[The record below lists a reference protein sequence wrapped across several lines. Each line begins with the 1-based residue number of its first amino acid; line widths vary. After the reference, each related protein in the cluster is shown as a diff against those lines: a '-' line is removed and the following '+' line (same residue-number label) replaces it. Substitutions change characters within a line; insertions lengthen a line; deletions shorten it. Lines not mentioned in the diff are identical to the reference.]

1 MEKVLIWPSQYPL
14 LLKGLAEQNGAF
26 ILDALEAWPECQ
38 TLTDD
43 QGVES
48 TILPPVF
55 YLTWL
60 KPLDPFEACYFQ
72 HIDEY
77 EEEHRVYTDMLVSH
91 FNEAGLDQQAIVLM
105 LIQRLA
111 QYSQIGVQLNCVAY
125 PDFFDLLIEKNMGN
139 VALWIIENGV
149 KLSPQQLVSCWQNE
163 NLRQPLIELLPECL
177 EDLDTTTQYLLSY
190 NDSEQPLFDL
200 LRQLIDEDKVKTL
213 LEEALLRVITSEQVK
228 QADVIEYIKQGA
240 TASVCD
246 DSGKNAF
253 MYAIEKG
260 FVSIVE
266 QLLEYQD
273 LTQKDASG
281 NGVMHF
287 AVLSNSSAMISL
299 LFNHGCKAKVVNELG
314 QTPYRLA
321 LKHGAFIGKKTL
333 EQHGIKELS
342 EGEQYNRIRLVH
354 ILVALACF
362 AFPLQLALFFSDSFE
377 YKSESVWLFSAISV
391 LLVFVSKRI
400 KHGALYPV
408 KRHPWSLKLLY
419 GKAYLSTSLQILLS
433 LLVLFTVL
441 TSK

>member
-1 MEKVLIWPSQYPL
+1 MEKVLIWPAQYPL

-38 TLTDD
+38 TLTDE

-55 YLTWL
+55 YLAWL
-60 KPLDPFEACYFQ
+60 KPLDPFEACHFQ

-77 EEEHRVYTDMLVSH
+77 EEEHRAYTEMLVSH
-91 FNEAGLDQQAIVLM
+91 FNQAGLDHQAIVLM

-111 QYSQIGVQLNCVAY
+111 QYSQINAQLNCVSS
-125 PDFFDLLIEKNMGN
+125 PDFFELLSDKSMTD
-139 VALWIIENGV
+139 VMLWTIQNGV
-149 KLSPQQLVSCWQNE
+149 NLSPKQLITCWRE
-163 NLRQPLIELLPECL
+163 EALKEPLIVLLPDCL
-177 EDLDTTTQYLLSY
+177 QSLDETSQYLLDQT
-190 NDSEQPLFDL
+190 NIEEPVFDL
-200 LRQLIDEDKVKTL
+200 LSHLINEDEVKRL
-213 LEEALLRVITSEQVK
+213 LEQALLASIISEQVK

-240 TASVCD
+240 TASLCD
-246 DSGKNAF
+246 DSGKSAF

-266 QLLEYQD
+266 QLLEHQD
-273 LTQKDASG
+273 LAQKDLHG
-281 NGVMHF
+281 NGLMHF
-287 AVLSNSSAMISL
+287 AVLSNSSSMISL
-299 LFNHGCKAKVVNELG
+299 LFTHGCKAKVVNELG

-321 LKHGAFIGKKTL
+321 LKHGAFIAKKTL
-333 EQHGIKELS
+333 EQNGIKELS
-342 EGEQYNRIRLVH
+342 EAEQYNKIRLVH

-362 AFPLQLALFFSDSFE
+362 AFPLQVSLFFSDTFV
-377 YKSESVWLFSAISV
+377 YKSESVWLFSVISV
-391 LLVFVSKRI
+391 LLVFISKRI
-400 KHGALYPV
+400 KNDALYPV
-408 KRHPWSLKLLY
+408 KRHPWSLKFLY

>member
-38 TLTDD
+38 TLIDD

-55 YLTWL
+55 YLIWL
-60 KPLDPFEACYFQ
+60 KPLDPFEACHFQ

-77 EEEHRVYTDMLVSH
+77 ELEHRTYTEMLVAH
-91 FNEAGLDQQAIVLM
+91 FNQAGLDQQAIVLM

-111 QYSQIGVQLNCVAY
+111 QYSQISAQLNCVSY
-125 PDFFDLLIEKNMGN
+125 PDFFTLLIDKKMND
-139 VALWIIENGV
+139 VVLWALQNGI
-149 KLSPQQLVSCWQNE
+149 KLSPLQLVTCW
-163 NLRQPLIELLPECL
+163 LDDSLKGSLIELLPTCL
-177 EDLDTTTQYLLSY
+177 IDLETTTEYLLAH
-190 NDSEQPLFDL
+190 NEPEQPLFDL
-200 LRQLIDEDKVKTL
+200 LRQLIDEEQVKDL
-213 LEEALLRVITSEQVK
+213 LEQALLTLITSEQVK

-246 DSGKNAF
+246 ESGKNAF

-266 QLLEYQD
+266 QLIESQD

-281 NGVMHF
+281 NGLMHF

-299 LFNHGCKAKVVNELG
+299 LFTHGCKAKVVNKMG

-342 EGEQYNRIRLVH
+342 EGEQYSKIRLVH
-354 ILVALACF
+354 SLVAIACF
-362 AFPLQLALFFSDSFE
+362 AFPLQLSLFFSDSFD
-377 YKSESVWLFSAISV
+377 YKSESVWLFSVMSV

-400 KHGALYPV
+400 KNGALYPV

-419 GKAYLSTSLQILLS
+419 GKAYVSTSLQILLS

-441 TSK
+441 TTK